1 MEAPVPVVGQKH
13 YFRRDKPGRTLI
25 KNIPMRPL
33 PRLLLASLTL
43 HLAAAEVP
51 TTGATIARVTVYADR
66 AEVVRR
72 FATTLPAGEHAL
84 VFDALPGDTDLSSVR
99 VTGQGS
105 FSLVDIRAETIQTLE
120 VPDEQVRKLTAD
132 LKAEQVKLQEVTQ
145 AQARNAQR
153 RASLDKVLGRL
164 TAVGKESANPDLDPA
179 KWAGY
184 LAYHVES
191 LAKLDQETLELKGR
205 DDALRA
211 EIGKLER
218 ELNQLTGNRTKSRNL
233 ARVKVEVKQA
243 GPQEFEL
250 SYVVAGPSWSPH
262 YDVRADTIA
271 KKLTVAYQAQVR
283 QRTGEDWR
291 GVSLRLST
299 AQPGVGGREPEL
311 SPWALYKAEPVI
323 LTGAIAAGSADGT
336 GAKLGDTGFLRR
348 EVEARRKSEVLDEV
362 SAGKGFAAAPAAP
375 AMTVATATVQA
386 GATAALFQVP
396 RAYDIPSDPKSV
408 KVALTEQTFFASF
421 RHSCVPK
428 LSPNVYLKAQT
439 VNASD
444 YPFLPGPTAIFLDGA
459 YVAAA
464 SMDLVPAGQE
474 FTTFLGVDQ
483 SVKVER
489 RVLARREEVNGVFGK
504 KTHRTVHDQLF
515 KVTNGKRAEIDL
527 AVADQ
532 LPMSN
537 HDAIKVVLEEPR
549 YEKDTDA
556 LKLTE
561 QKFLEWRLRLGAG
574 DKLDVP
580 FRFAVERPEDVV
592 VVGQ

>member
-1 MEAPVPVVGQKH
+1 
-13 YFRRDKPGRTLI
+13 
-25 KNIPMRPL
+25 MRPL

-43 HLAAAEVP
+43 NLAAAEIP
-51 TTGATIARVTVYADR
+51 TTGAKIARVTVYADR

-84 VFDALPGDTDLSSVR
+84 VFDALPGETDLSSVR
-99 VTGQGS
+99 VNGQGS
-105 FSLVDIRAETIQTLE
+105 FSLIDIRAETIQTLE
-120 VPDEQVRKLTAD
+120 VTDTQVRELSAKLKT
-132 LKAEQVKLQEVTQ
+132 EQVKLQEVTQ
-145 AQARNAQR
+145 AQTRNAQR

-184 LAYHVES
+184 LSYHVDS
-191 LAKLDQETLELKGR
+191 LAKLDQETLDLKGR

-211 EIGKLER
+211 EINRLER
-218 ELNQLTGNRTKSRNL
+218 ELNQLNGHRTKSRNV
-233 ARVKVEVKQA
+233 ARVKIEVTQA

-250 SYVVAGPSWSPH
+250 SYVVAGPSWSPR
-262 YDVRADTIA
+262 YDVRADTVA

-283 QRTGEDWR
+283 QRTGEDWQ

-299 AQPGVGGREPEL
+299 AQPGVAGREPEL
-311 SPWALYKAEPVI
+311 TPWALYKAEPVVP
-323 LTGAIAAGSADGT
+323 TGAVLMDEGGLAAAKPQSATTMRRGL
-336 GAKLGDTGFLRR
+336 AKQEEQKAGLNF
-348 EVEARRKSEVLDEV
+348 V
-362 SAGKGFAAAPAAP
+362 SPPAPAAA
-375 AMTVATATVQA
+375 AMEISSATVQA

-428 LSPNVYLKAQT
+428 LSPNVYLKAQA

-444 YPFLPGPTAIFLDGA
+444 YPFLPGPTAVFLDGA

-474 FTTFLGVDQ
+474 FVTFLGVDQ
-483 SVKVER
+483 AVKVER
-489 RVLARREEVNGVFGK
+489 RVLARREEVTGVFGK

-515 KVTNGKRAEIDL
+515 KVTNGKRADIDL
-527 AVADQ
+527 TVGDQ
-532 LPMSN
+532 LPLSN

-556 LKLTE
+556 LKLNE

-574 DKLDVP
+574 DKLDLP
-580 FRFAVERPEDVV
+580 FRFAVERPEDVI

>member
-1 MEAPVPVVGQKH
+1 
-13 YFRRDKPGRTLI
+13 
-25 KNIPMRPL
+25 MRSL
-33 PRLLLASLTL
+33 PCLLLASLTL
-43 HLAAAEVP
+43 NLVAAEVP
-51 TTGATIARVTVYADR
+51 TTGAKIARVTVYADR

-84 VFDALPGDTDLSSVR
+84 VFDALPGETDLSSVR

-105 FSLVDIRAETIQTLE
+105 FSLIDIRAETIQTLE
-120 VPDEQVRKLTAD
+120 VTDTQVRELSTK

-145 AQARNAQR
+145 AQTRNAQR

-184 LAYHVES
+184 LTYHVES
-191 LAKLDQETLELKGR
+191 LAKLDQETLGLKGR

-211 EIGKLER
+211 EINRLER
-218 ELNQLTGNRTKSRNL
+218 ELIQLNGNRTKVRNV
-233 ARVKVEVKQA
+233 ARVKIEVTQA

-250 SYVVAGPSWSPH
+250 TYVVAGPSWSPH
-262 YDVRADTIA
+262 YDVRADTVA

-283 QRTGEDWR
+283 QRTGEDWL

-311 SPWALYKAEPVI
+311 APWALYKAEPVVPP
-323 LTGAIAAGSADGT
+323 GAA
-336 GAKLGDTGFLRR
+336 
-348 EVEARRKSEVLDEV
+348 VLMDE
-362 SAGKGFAAAPAAP
+362 GGLAAAKPQSATTMRRNLAKQEEQKAGVNFVSPPAP
-375 AMTVATATVQA
+375 ATPAMEVASATVQA

-428 LSPNVYLKAQT
+428 LSPNVYLKAQA

-444 YPFLPGPTAIFLDGA
+444 YPFLPGPTAVFLDGA

-474 FTTFLGVDQ
+474 FVTFLGVDQ
-483 SVKVER
+483 TVKVER
-489 RVLARREEVNGVFGK
+489 RVLARREEVTGVFGK
-504 KTHRTVHDQLF
+504 KTHRTVHDLLF
-515 KVTNGKRAEIDL
+515 KVTNGKQADIDL
-527 AVADQ
+527 AVGDQ
-532 LPMSN
+532 LPLSN

-549 YEKDTDA
+549 YEKDTEA
-556 LKLTE
+556 LKLNE

-574 DKLDVP
+574 DKLDLP
-580 FRFAVERPEDVV
+580 FRFAVERPEDVI

>member
-1 MEAPVPVVGQKH
+1 
-13 YFRRDKPGRTLI
+13 
-25 KNIPMRPL
+25 MRSL
-33 PRLLLASLTL
+33 PCLLLVSLTL
-43 HLAAAEVP
+43 NLVAAEVP
-51 TTGATIARVTVYADR
+51 TTGAKIARVTVYADR

-84 VFDALPGDTDLSSVR
+84 VFDALPGETDLSSVR

-105 FSLVDIRAETIQTLE
+105 FSLIDIRAETIQTLE
-120 VPDEQVRKLTAD
+120 VTDTQVRELSTK

-145 AQARNAQR
+145 AQTRNAQR

-184 LAYHVES
+184 LTYHVES
-191 LAKLDQETLELKGR
+191 LAKLDQETLGLKGR

-211 EIGKLER
+211 EINRLER
-218 ELNQLTGNRTKSRNL
+218 ELIQLNGNRTKYRNV
-233 ARVKVEVKQA
+233 ARVKIEVTQA

-250 SYVVAGPSWSPH
+250 TYVVAGPSWSPH
-262 YDVRADTIA
+262 YDVRADTVA

-283 QRTGEDWR
+283 QRTGEDWL

-311 SPWALYKAEPVI
+311 APWALYKAEPVVA
-323 LTGAIAAGSADGT
+323 TGA
-336 GAKLGDTGFLRR
+336 
-348 EVEARRKSEVLDEV
+348 VVLMDE
-362 SAGKGFAAAPAAP
+362 SGLAAAAKPTAASATRRSLAKQAAQTADAGIASPPAP
-375 AMTVATATVQA
+375 AMEVASATVQA

-428 LSPNVYLKAQT
+428 LSPNVYLKAQA

-444 YPFLPGPTAIFLDGA
+444 YPFLPGPTAVFLDGA

-474 FTTFLGVDQ
+474 FVTFLGVDQ
-483 SVKVER
+483 TVKVER
-489 RVLARREEVNGVFGK
+489 RVLARREEVTGVFGK
-504 KTHRTVHDQLF
+504 KTHRTVHDLLF
-515 KVTNGKRAEIDL
+515 KVTNGKQADIDL
-527 AVADQ
+527 AVGDQ
-532 LPMSN
+532 LPLSN

-549 YEKDTDA
+549 YEKDTEA
-556 LKLTE
+556 LKLNE

-574 DKLDVP
+574 DKLDLP
-580 FRFAVERPEDVV
+580 FRFAVERPEDVI

>member
-1 MEAPVPVVGQKH
+1 
-13 YFRRDKPGRTLI
+13 
-25 KNIPMRPL
+25 MRPL

-43 HLAAAEVP
+43 NLAAAEVP
-51 TTGATIARVTVYADR
+51 TTGAKIARVTVYADR

-84 VFDALPGDTDLSSVR
+84 VFDALPGETDLSSVR
-99 VTGQGS
+99 VNGQGS
-105 FSLVDIRAETIQTLE
+105 FSLIDIRAETIQTLE
-120 VPDEQVRKLTAD
+120 VTDTQVRELSAKLKT
-132 LKAEQVKLQEVTQ
+132 EQVKLQEVTQ
-145 AQARNAQR
+145 AQTRNAQR

-184 LAYHVES
+184 LSYHVDS
-191 LAKLDQETLELKGR
+191 LAKLDQETLDLKGR

-211 EIGKLER
+211 EINRLER
-218 ELNQLTGNRTKSRNL
+218 ELNQLNGNRTKSRNV
-233 ARVKVEVKQA
+233 ARVKIEVTQA

-250 SYVVAGPSWSPH
+250 SYVVAGPSWSPR
-262 YDVRADTIA
+262 YDVRADTVA

-283 QRTGEDWR
+283 QRTGEDWQ

-299 AQPGVGGREPEL
+299 AQPGVAGREPEL
-311 SPWALYKAEPVI
+311 TPWALYKAEPVVP
-323 LTGAIAAGSADGT
+323 TGAVLMDEGGLAAAKPQSATAMRRGL
-336 GAKLGDTGFLRR
+336 AKQEEQKAGLNF
-348 EVEARRKSEVLDEV
+348 V
-362 SAGKGFAAAPAAP
+362 SPPAPAAA
-375 AMTVATATVQA
+375 AMEISSATVQA

-428 LSPNVYLKAQT
+428 LSPNVYLKAQA

-444 YPFLPGPTAIFLDGA
+444 YPFLPGPTAVFLDGA

-474 FTTFLGVDQ
+474 FVTFLGVDQ
-483 SVKVER
+483 AVKVER
-489 RVLARREEVNGVFGK
+489 RVLARREEVTGVFGK

-515 KVTNGKRAEIDL
+515 KVTNGKRADIDL
-527 AVADQ
+527 TVGDQ
-532 LPMSN
+532 LPLSN

-556 LKLTE
+556 LKLNE

-574 DKLDVP
+574 DKLDLP
-580 FRFAVERPEDVV
+580 FRFAVERPEDVI

>member
-1 MEAPVPVVGQKH
+1 
-13 YFRRDKPGRTLI
+13 
-25 KNIPMRPL
+25 MRPL

-120 VPDEQVRKLTAD
+120 VPDEQVRKLSAA

-145 AQARNAQR
+145 TQARNAQR

-191 LAKLDQETLELKGR
+191 LGKLDQETLELKGR

-311 SPWALYKAEPVI
+311 SPWALYKAEPVT
-323 LTGAIAAGSADGT
+323 LTGAVDTAVLIADGT
-336 GAKLGDTGFLRR
+336 AAKPADAGFLRR
-348 EVEARRKSEVLDEV
+348 GVEARRKSEAPELV
-362 SAGKGFAAAPAAP
+362 SAGKGWGAAPAAP

-428 LSPNVYLKAQT
+428 LSPNVYLKAQA

-527 AVADQ
+527 TVADQ

-549 YEKDTDA
+549 YEKDTEA
-556 LKLTE
+556 LKLNE

>member
-1 MEAPVPVVGQKH
+1 
-13 YFRRDKPGRTLI
+13 
-25 KNIPMRPL
+25 MRSL
-33 PRLLLASLTL
+33 PCLLLASLTL
-43 HLAAAEVP
+43 NLMAAEVP
-51 TTGATIARVTVYADR
+51 TTGAKIARVTVYADR

-84 VFDALPGDTDLSSVR
+84 VFDALPGETDLSSVR

-105 FSLVDIRAETIQTLE
+105 FSLIDIRAETIQTLE
-120 VPDEQVRKLTAD
+120 VTDTQVRDLSTK

-145 AQARNAQR
+145 AQTRNAQR

-184 LAYHVES
+184 LTYHVES
-191 LAKLDQETLELKGR
+191 LAKLDQETLGLKGR
-205 DDALRA
+205 DDALRT
-211 EIGKLER
+211 EINRLER
-218 ELNQLTGNRTKSRNL
+218 ELIQLNGNRTKVRNV
-233 ARVKVEVKQA
+233 ARVKIEVTQA

-250 SYVVAGPSWSPH
+250 TYVVAGPSWSPH
-262 YDVRADTIA
+262 YDVRADTVA

-283 QRTGEDWR
+283 QRTGEDWL

-311 SPWALYKAEPVI
+311 APWALYKAEPVVP
-323 LTGAIAAGSADGT
+323 TGAAVLMDEGGLAAAKPQSATTMRRGL
-336 GAKLGDTGFLRR
+336 AKQEEQKAGVNF
-348 EVEARRKSEVLDEV
+348 V
-362 SAGKGFAAAPAAP
+362 SPPAPAAA
-375 AMTVATATVQA
+375 AMEISSATVQA

-428 LSPNVYLKAQT
+428 LSPNVYLKAQA

-444 YPFLPGPTAIFLDGA
+444 YPFLPGPTAVFLDGA

-474 FTTFLGVDQ
+474 FVTFLGVDQ
-483 SVKVER
+483 TVKVER
-489 RVLARREEVNGVFGK
+489 RVLARREEVTGVFGK
-504 KTHRTVHDQLF
+504 KTHRTVHDLLF
-515 KVTNGKRAEIDL
+515 KVTNGKQADIDL
-527 AVADQ
+527 AVGDQ
-532 LPMSN
+532 LPLSN

-549 YEKDTDA
+549 YEKDTEA
-556 LKLTE
+556 LKLNE
-561 QKFLEWRLRLGAG
+561 QKFLEWRLRLGAR
-574 DKLDVP
+574 DKLDLP
-580 FRFAVERPEDVV
+580 FRFAVERPEDVI

>member
-1 MEAPVPVVGQKH
+1 
-13 YFRRDKPGRTLI
+13 
-25 KNIPMRPL
+25 MRPL
-33 PRLLLASLTL
+33 PCLLLASLTL
-43 HLAAAEVP
+43 NLAAAEVP
-51 TTGATIARVTVYADR
+51 TTGAKIARVTVYADR

-84 VFDALPGDTDLSSVR
+84 VFDALPGETDLSSVR
-99 VTGQGS
+99 VNGQGS

-120 VPDEQVRKLTAD
+120 VTDTQVRELSAKLKT
-132 LKAEQVKLQEVTQ
+132 EQVKLQEVTQ
-145 AQARNAQR
+145 AQTRNAQR

-184 LAYHVES
+184 LSYHVDS
-191 LAKLDQETLELKGR
+191 LAKLDQETLDLKGR

-211 EIGKLER
+211 EINRLER
-218 ELNQLTGNRTKSRNL
+218 ELNQLNGNRTKSRNV
-233 ARVKVEVKQA
+233 ARVKIEVTQA

-250 SYVVAGPSWSPH
+250 SYVVAGPSWSPR
-262 YDVRADTIA
+262 YDVRADTVA

-283 QRTGEDWR
+283 QRTGEDWQ

-299 AQPGVGGREPEL
+299 AQPGVAGREPEL
-311 SPWALYKAEPVI
+311 TPWALYKAEPVVP
-323 LTGAIAAGSADGT
+323 TGAVLMDEGGLAAAKPQSATTMRRGL
-336 GAKLGDTGFLRR
+336 AKQEEQKAAAD
-348 EVEARRKSEVLDEV
+348 
-362 SAGKGFAAAPAAP
+362 FAPPPAPAAP
-375 AMTVATATVQA
+375 AMEISAATVQA

-428 LSPNVYLKAQT
+428 LSPNVYLKAQA

-444 YPFLPGPTAIFLDGA
+444 YPFLPGPTAVFLDGA

-474 FTTFLGVDQ
+474 FVTFLGVDQ
-483 SVKVER
+483 AVKVER
-489 RVLARREEVNGVFGK
+489 RVLARREEVTGVFGK

-515 KVTNGKRAEIDL
+515 KVTNGKRADIDL
-527 AVADQ
+527 TVGDQ
-532 LPMSN
+532 LPLSN

-556 LKLTE
+556 LKLNE

-574 DKLDVP
+574 DKLDLP
-580 FRFAVERPEDVV
+580 FRFAVERPEDVI

>member
-1 MEAPVPVVGQKH
+1 
-13 YFRRDKPGRTLI
+13 
-25 KNIPMRPL
+25 MRPL

-43 HLAAAEVP
+43 NLAAAEIP
-51 TTGATIARVTVYADR
+51 TTGAKIARVTVYADR

-84 VFDALPGDTDLSSVR
+84 VFDALPGETDLSSVR
-99 VTGQGS
+99 VNGQGS
-105 FSLVDIRAETIQTLE
+105 FSLIDIRAETIQTLE
-120 VPDEQVRKLTAD
+120 VTDTQVRELSAK

-145 AQARNAQR
+145 AQTRNAQR

-184 LAYHVES
+184 LSYHVDS
-191 LAKLDQETLELKGR
+191 LTKLDQETLGLKGR

-211 EIGKLER
+211 EINRLER
-218 ELNQLTGNRTKSRNL
+218 ELNQLNGNRTKSRNV
-233 ARVKVEVKQA
+233 ARVKIEVTQA

-250 SYVVAGPSWSPH
+250 SYVVAGPSWSPR
-262 YDVRADTIA
+262 YDVRADTVA

-283 QRTGEDWR
+283 QRTGEDWQ

-299 AQPGVGGREPEL
+299 AQPGVAGREPEL
-311 SPWALYKAEPVI
+311 TPWALYKAEPVVP
-323 LTGAIAAGSADGT
+323 TGAVLMDEGGLAAAKPQSATAMRRGL
-336 GAKLGDTGFLRR
+336 AKQEEQKAGLNF
-348 EVEARRKSEVLDEV
+348 V
-362 SAGKGFAAAPAAP
+362 SPPAPAAA
-375 AMTVATATVQA
+375 AMEISSATVQA

-428 LSPNVYLKAQT
+428 LSPNVYLKAQA

-444 YPFLPGPTAIFLDGA
+444 YPFLPGPTAVFLDGA

-474 FTTFLGVDQ
+474 FVTFLGVDQ
-483 SVKVER
+483 AVKVER
-489 RVLARREEVNGVFGK
+489 RVLARREEVTGVFGK

-515 KVTNGKRAEIDL
+515 KVTNGKRADIDL
-527 AVADQ
+527 TVGDQ
-532 LPMSN
+532 LPLSN

-556 LKLTE
+556 LKLNE

-574 DKLDVP
+574 DKLDLP
-580 FRFAVERPEDVV
+580 FRFAVERPEDVI

>member
-1 MEAPVPVVGQKH
+1 
-13 YFRRDKPGRTLI
+13 
-25 KNIPMRPL
+25 MRSL
-33 PRLLLASLTL
+33 PCLLLASLTL
-43 HLAAAEVP
+43 NLVAAEVP
-51 TTGATIARVTVYADR
+51 TTGAKIARVTVYADR

-84 VFDALPGDTDLSSVR
+84 VFDALPGETDLSSVR

-105 FSLVDIRAETIQTLE
+105 FSLIDIRAETIQTLE
-120 VPDEQVRKLTAD
+120 VTDTQVRELSTK

-145 AQARNAQR
+145 AQTRNAQR

-184 LAYHVES
+184 LTYHVES
-191 LAKLDQETLELKGR
+191 LAKLDQETLGLKGR

-211 EIGKLER
+211 EINRLER
-218 ELNQLTGNRTKSRNL
+218 ELIQLNGNRTKYRNV
-233 ARVKVEVKQA
+233 ARVKIEVTQA

-250 SYVVAGPSWSPH
+250 TYVVAGPSWSPH
-262 YDVRADTIA
+262 YDVRADTVA

-283 QRTGEDWR
+283 QRTGEDWL

-311 SPWALYKAEPVI
+311 APWALYKAEPVVP
-323 LTGAIAAGSADGT
+323 TGAA
-336 GAKLGDTGFLRR
+336 
-348 EVEARRKSEVLDEV
+348 VLMDE
-362 SAGKGFAAAPAAP
+362 GGLAAAAKPTAASATRRSLAKQAAQTADAGIASSPAP
-375 AMTVATATVQA
+375 AMEVTSATVQA

-428 LSPNVYLKAQT
+428 LSPNVYLKAQA

-444 YPFLPGPTAIFLDGA
+444 YPFLPGPTAVFLDGA

-474 FTTFLGVDQ
+474 FVTFLGVDQ
-483 SVKVER
+483 TVKVER
-489 RVLARREEVNGVFGK
+489 RVLARREEVTGVFGK
-504 KTHRTVHDQLF
+504 KTHRTVHDLLF
-515 KVTNGKRAEIDL
+515 KVTNGKQADIDL
-527 AVADQ
+527 AVGDQ
-532 LPMSN
+532 LPLSN

-549 YEKDTDA
+549 YEKDTEA
-556 LKLTE
+556 LKLNE
-561 QKFLEWRLRLGAG
+561 QTFLEWRLRLGAG
-574 DKLDVP
+574 DKLDLP
-580 FRFAVERPEDVV
+580 FRFAVERPEDVI

>member
-1 MEAPVPVVGQKH
+1 
-13 YFRRDKPGRTLI
+13 
-25 KNIPMRPL
+25 MRSL
-33 PRLLLASLTL
+33 PCLLLASLTL
-43 HLAAAEVP
+43 NLVAAEVP
-51 TTGATIARVTVYADR
+51 TTGAKIARVTVYADR

-84 VFDALPGDTDLSSVR
+84 VFDALPGETDLSSVR

-105 FSLVDIRAETIQTLE
+105 FSLIDIRAETIQTLE
-120 VPDEQVRKLTAD
+120 VTDTQVRELSTK

-145 AQARNAQR
+145 AQTRNAQR

-184 LAYHVES
+184 LTYHVES
-191 LAKLDQETLELKGR
+191 LAKLDQETLGLKGR
-205 DDALRA
+205 DDALRT
-211 EIGKLER
+211 EINRLER
-218 ELNQLTGNRTKSRNL
+218 ELIQLNGNRTKVRNV
-233 ARVKVEVKQA
+233 ARVKIEVTQA

-250 SYVVAGPSWSPH
+250 TYVVAGPSWSPH
-262 YDVRADTIA
+262 YDVRADTVA

-283 QRTGEDWR
+283 QRTGEDWL

-311 SPWALYKAEPVI
+311 APWALYKAEPVVP
-323 LTGAIAAGSADGT
+323 TGAAVLMEESGLAAAAKPTAASAT
-336 GAKLGDTGFLRR
+336 RRSLAKQAAKTAD
-348 EVEARRKSEVLDEV
+348 A
-362 SAGKGFAAAPAAP
+362 GFASPNAPAPP
-375 AMTVATATVQA
+375 AMEVTAATVQA

-428 LSPNVYLKAQT
+428 LSPNVYLKAQA

-444 YPFLPGPTAIFLDGA
+444 YPFLPGPTAVFLDGA

-474 FTTFLGVDQ
+474 FVTFLGVDQ
-483 SVKVER
+483 TVKVER
-489 RVLARREEVNGVFGK
+489 RVLARREEVTGVFGK
-504 KTHRTVHDQLF
+504 KTHRTVHDLLF
-515 KVTNGKRAEIDL
+515 KVTNGKQADIDL
-527 AVADQ
+527 AVGDQ
-532 LPMSN
+532 LPLSN

-549 YEKDTDA
+549 YEKDTEA
-556 LKLTE
+556 LKLNE

-574 DKLDVP
+574 DKLDLP
-580 FRFAVERPEDVV
+580 FRFAVERPEDVI

>member
-1 MEAPVPVVGQKH
+1 
-13 YFRRDKPGRTLI
+13 
-25 KNIPMRPL
+25 MRSL
-33 PRLLLASLTL
+33 PCLLLASLTL
-43 HLAAAEVP
+43 NLAAAEVP
-51 TTGATIARVTVYADR
+51 TTGAKIARVTVYADR

-84 VFDALPGDTDLSSVR
+84 VFDALPGETDLSSVR

-105 FSLVDIRAETIQTLE
+105 FSLIDIRAETIQTLE
-120 VPDEQVRKLTAD
+120 VTDTQVRELSAK

-145 AQARNAQR
+145 AQTRNAQR

-184 LAYHVES
+184 LTYHVES
-191 LAKLDQETLELKGR
+191 LAKLDQETLGLKGR

-211 EIGKLER
+211 EISRLER
-218 ELNQLTGNRTKSRNL
+218 ELIQLNGNRTKYRNV
-233 ARVKVEVKQA
+233 ARVKIEVTQA

-250 SYVVAGPSWSPH
+250 TYVVAGPSWSPH
-262 YDVRADTIA
+262 YDVRADTVA

-283 QRTGEDWR
+283 QRTGEDWL

-311 SPWALYKAEPVI
+311 APWALYKAEPVVA
-323 LTGAIAAGSADGT
+323 TGA
-336 GAKLGDTGFLRR
+336 
-348 EVEARRKSEVLDEV
+348 VVLMDE
-362 SAGKGFAAAPAAP
+362 SGLAAAAKPTAATATRRSLAKQAAQTADAGIASPPAP
-375 AMTVATATVQA
+375 AMEVASATVQA

-396 RAYDIPSDPKSV
+396 RSYDIPSDPKSV

-428 LSPNVYLKAQT
+428 LSPNVYLKAQA

-444 YPFLPGPTAIFLDGA
+444 YPFLPGPTAVFLDGA

-474 FTTFLGVDQ
+474 FVTFLGVDQ
-483 SVKVER
+483 TVKVER
-489 RVLARREEVNGVFGK
+489 RVLARREEVTGVFGK
-504 KTHRTVHDQLF
+504 KTHRTVHDLLF
-515 KVTNGKRAEIDL
+515 KVTNGKQADIDL
-527 AVADQ
+527 AVGDQ
-532 LPMSN
+532 LPLSN

-556 LKLTE
+556 LKLNE

-574 DKLDVP
+574 DKLDLP
-580 FRFAVERPEDVV
+580 FRFAVERPEDVI

>member
-1 MEAPVPVVGQKH
+1 
-13 YFRRDKPGRTLI
+13 
-25 KNIPMRPL
+25 MRPL
-33 PRLLLASLTL
+33 PCLLLASLTL
-43 HLAAAEVP
+43 NLAAAEIP
-51 TTGATIARVTVYADR
+51 TTGAKIARVTVYADR

-84 VFDALPGDTDLSSVR
+84 VFDALPGETDLSSVR
-99 VTGQGS
+99 VNGQGS
-105 FSLVDIRAETIQTLE
+105 FSLIDIRAETIQTLE
-120 VPDEQVRKLTAD
+120 VTDTQVRELSAKLKT
-132 LKAEQVKLQEVTQ
+132 EQVKLQEVTQ
-145 AQARNAQR
+145 AQTRNAQR

-184 LAYHVES
+184 LSYHVDS
-191 LAKLDQETLELKGR
+191 LAKLDQETLDLKGR

-211 EIGKLER
+211 EINRVER
-218 ELNQLTGNRTKSRNL
+218 ELNQLNGNRTKSRNV
-233 ARVKVEVKQA
+233 ARVKIEVTQA

-250 SYVVAGPSWSPH
+250 SYVVAGPSWSPR
-262 YDVRADTIA
+262 YDVRADTVA

-283 QRTGEDWR
+283 QRTGEDWQ

-299 AQPGVGGREPEL
+299 AQPGVAGREPEL
-311 SPWALYKAEPVI
+311 TPWALYKAEPVVP
-323 LTGAIAAGSADGT
+323 TGAVLMDEGGLAAAKPQSATTMRRGL
-336 GAKLGDTGFLRR
+336 AKQEEQKAGLNF
-348 EVEARRKSEVLDEV
+348 V
-362 SAGKGFAAAPAAP
+362 SPPAPAAA
-375 AMTVATATVQA
+375 AMEISSATVQA

-428 LSPNVYLKAQT
+428 LSPNVYLKAQA

-444 YPFLPGPTAIFLDGA
+444 YPFLPGPTAVFLDGA

-474 FTTFLGVDQ
+474 FVTFLGVDQ
-483 SVKVER
+483 AVKVER
-489 RVLARREEVNGVFGK
+489 RVLARREEVTGVFGK

-515 KVTNGKRAEIDL
+515 KVTNGKRADIDL
-527 AVADQ
+527 TVGDQ
-532 LPMSN
+532 LPLSN

-556 LKLTE
+556 LKLNE

-574 DKLDVP
+574 DKLDLP
-580 FRFAVERPEDVV
+580 FRFAVERPEDVI

>member
-1 MEAPVPVVGQKH
+1 
-13 YFRRDKPGRTLI
+13 
-25 KNIPMRPL
+25 MRSL
-33 PRLLLASLTL
+33 PCLLLASLTL
-43 HLAAAEVP
+43 NLVAAEVP
-51 TTGATIARVTVYADR
+51 TTGAKIARVTVYADR

-84 VFDALPGDTDLSSVR
+84 VFDALPGETDLSSVR

-105 FSLVDIRAETIQTLE
+105 FSLIDIRAETIQTLE
-120 VPDEQVRKLTAD
+120 VTDTQVRELSTK

-145 AQARNAQR
+145 AQTRNAQR

-184 LAYHVES
+184 LTYHVES
-191 LAKLDQETLELKGR
+191 LAKLDQETLGLKGR

-211 EIGKLER
+211 EINRLER
-218 ELNQLTGNRTKSRNL
+218 ELIQLNGNRTKVRNV
-233 ARVKVEVKQA
+233 ARVKIEVTQA

-250 SYVVAGPSWSPH
+250 TYVVAGPSWSPH
-262 YDVRADTIA
+262 YDVRADTVA

-283 QRTGEDWR
+283 QRTGEDWL

-311 SPWALYKAEPVI
+311 APWALYKAEPVVP
-323 LTGAIAAGSADGT
+323 TGAA
-336 GAKLGDTGFLRR
+336 
-348 EVEARRKSEVLDEV
+348 VLMDE
-362 SAGKGFAAAPAAP
+362 GGLAAAAKPTAASATRRSLTKQAAQTADAGIASPPAP
-375 AMTVATATVQA
+375 AMEVASATVQA

-428 LSPNVYLKAQT
+428 LSPNVYLKAQA

-444 YPFLPGPTAIFLDGA
+444 YPFLPGPTAVFLDGA

-474 FTTFLGVDQ
+474 FVTFLGVDQ
-483 SVKVER
+483 TVKVER
-489 RVLARREEVNGVFGK
+489 RVLARREEVTGVFGK
-504 KTHRTVHDQLF
+504 KTHRTVHDLLF
-515 KVTNGKRAEIDL
+515 KVTNGKQADIDL
-527 AVADQ
+527 AVGDQ
-532 LPMSN
+532 LPLSN

-549 YEKDTDA
+549 YEKDTEA
-556 LKLTE
+556 LKLNE

-574 DKLDVP
+574 DKLDLP
-580 FRFAVERPEDVV
+580 FRFDVERPEDVI

>member
-1 MEAPVPVVGQKH
+1 
-13 YFRRDKPGRTLI
+13 
-25 KNIPMRPL
+25 MRSL
-33 PRLLLASLTL
+33 PCLLLASLTL
-43 HLAAAEVP
+43 NLAAAEVP
-51 TTGATIARVTVYADR
+51 TTGAKIARVTVYADR

-84 VFDALPGDTDLSSVR
+84 VFDALPGETDLSSVR

-105 FSLVDIRAETIQTLE
+105 FSLIDIRAETIQTLE
-120 VPDEQVRKLTAD
+120 VTDTQVRELSAK

-145 AQARNAQR
+145 AQTRNAQR

-184 LAYHVES
+184 LTYHVES
-191 LAKLDQETLELKGR
+191 LAKLDQETLGLKGR

-211 EIGKLER
+211 EINRLER
-218 ELNQLTGNRTKSRNL
+218 ELIQLNGNRTKYRNV
-233 ARVKVEVKQA
+233 ARVKIEVTQA

-250 SYVVAGPSWSPH
+250 TYVVAGPSWSPH
-262 YDVRADTIA
+262 YDVRADTVA

-283 QRTGEDWR
+283 QRTGEDWL

-311 SPWALYKAEPVI
+311 APWALYKAEPVVA
-323 LTGAIAAGSADGT
+323 TGA
-336 GAKLGDTGFLRR
+336 
-348 EVEARRKSEVLDEV
+348 VVLMDE
-362 SAGKGFAAAPAAP
+362 SGLAAAAKPTAATATRRSLAKQAAQTADAGIASPPAP
-375 AMTVATATVQA
+375 AMEVASATVQA

-428 LSPNVYLKAQT
+428 LSPNVYLKAQA

-444 YPFLPGPTAIFLDGA
+444 YPFLPGPTAVFLDGA

-474 FTTFLGVDQ
+474 FVTFLGVDQ
-483 SVKVER
+483 TVKVER
-489 RVLARREEVNGVFGK
+489 RVLARREEVTGVFGK
-504 KTHRTVHDQLF
+504 KTHRTVHDLLF
-515 KVTNGKRAEIDL
+515 KVTNGKQADIDL
-527 AVADQ
+527 AVGDQ
-532 LPMSN
+532 LPLSN

-549 YEKDTDA
+549 YEKDTEA
-556 LKLTE
+556 LKLNE

-574 DKLDVP
+574 DKLDLP
-580 FRFAVERPEDVV
+580 FRFAVERPEDVI

>member
-1 MEAPVPVVGQKH
+1 
-13 YFRRDKPGRTLI
+13 
-25 KNIPMRPL
+25 MRPL
-33 PRLLLASLTL
+33 PCLLLASLTL
-43 HLAAAEVP
+43 NLAAAEVP
-51 TTGATIARVTVYADR
+51 TTGAKIARVTVYADR

-84 VFDALPGDTDLSSVR
+84 VFDALPGETDLSSVR
-99 VTGQGS
+99 VNGQGS
-105 FSLVDIRAETIQTLE
+105 FSLIDIRAETIQTLE
-120 VPDEQVRKLTAD
+120 VTDTQVRELSAK

-145 AQARNAQR
+145 AQTRNAQR
-153 RASLDKVLGRL
+153 RASLEKVLGRL

-184 LAYHVES
+184 LSYHVDS
-191 LAKLDQETLELKGR
+191 LAKLDQETLDLKGR

-211 EIGKLER
+211 EINRLER
-218 ELNQLTGNRTKSRNL
+218 ELNQLNGNRTKSRNV
-233 ARVKVEVKQA
+233 ARVKIEVTQA

-250 SYVVAGPSWSPH
+250 SYVVAGPSWSPR
-262 YDVRADTIA
+262 YDVRADTVA

-283 QRTGEDWR
+283 QRTGEDWL

-299 AQPGVGGREPEL
+299 AQPGVAGREPEL
-311 SPWALYKAEPVI
+311 TPWALYKAEPVVP
-323 LTGAIAAGSADGT
+323 TGA
-336 GAKLGDTGFLRR
+336 
-348 EVEARRKSEVLDEV
+348 VLMDE
-362 SAGKGFAAAPAAP
+362 GGLAAAKPQSATAMRHGRAKQEEQQAHAEHLLPVVPLTPAAA
-375 AMTVATATVQA
+375 AMEISSATVQA

-428 LSPNVYLKAQT
+428 LSPNVYLKAQA

-444 YPFLPGPTAIFLDGA
+444 YPFLPGPTAVFLDGA

-474 FTTFLGVDQ
+474 FITFLGVDQ
-483 SVKVER
+483 TVKVER
-489 RVLARREEVNGVFGK
+489 RVLARREEVTGVFGK

-515 KVTNGKRAEIDL
+515 KVTNGKRADIDL
-527 AVADQ
+527 TVGDQ
-532 LPMSN
+532 LPLSN

-556 LKLTE
+556 LKLNE

-574 DKLDVP
+574 DKLDLP
-580 FRFAVERPEDVV
+580 FRFAVERPEDVI

>member
-1 MEAPVPVVGQKH
+1 
-13 YFRRDKPGRTLI
+13 
-25 KNIPMRPL
+25 MRSL
-33 PRLLLASLTL
+33 PCLLLASLTL

-51 TTGATIARVTVYADR
+51 TTGAKIARVTVYADR

-84 VFDALPGDTDLSSVR
+84 VFDALPGETDLSSVR

-105 FSLVDIRAETIQTLE
+105 FSLIDIRAETIQTLE
-120 VPDEQVRKLTAD
+120 VTDTQVRELSAK

-145 AQARNAQR
+145 AQTRNAQR

-184 LAYHVES
+184 LTYHVES
-191 LAKLDQETLELKGR
+191 LAKLDQETLGLKGR

-211 EIGKLER
+211 EISRLER
-218 ELNQLTGNRTKSRNL
+218 ELIQLNGNRTKYRNV
-233 ARVKVEVKQA
+233 ARVKIEVTQA

-250 SYVVAGPSWSPH
+250 TYVVAGPSWSPH
-262 YDVRADTIA
+262 YDVRADTVA

-283 QRTGEDWR
+283 QRTGEDWL

-311 SPWALYKAEPVI
+311 APWALYKAEPVVA
-323 LTGAIAAGSADGT
+323 TGAVVLMDESGLAAAAKPTAATATRRGLAKQAAQPAD
-336 GAKLGDTGFLRR
+336 A
-348 EVEARRKSEVLDEV
+348 
-362 SAGKGFAAAPAAP
+362 GFASPPAPATP
-375 AMTVATATVQA
+375 AMEVASATVQA

-428 LSPNVYLKAQT
+428 LSPNVYLKAQA

-444 YPFLPGPTAIFLDGA
+444 YPFLPGPTAVFLDGA

-474 FTTFLGVDQ
+474 FVTFLGVDQ
-483 SVKVER
+483 TVKVER
-489 RVLARREEVNGVFGK
+489 RVLARREEVTGVFGK
-504 KTHRTVHDQLF
+504 KTHRTVHDLLF
-515 KVTNGKRAEIDL
+515 KVTNGKQADIDL
-527 AVADQ
+527 AVGDQ
-532 LPMSN
+532 LPLSN

-549 YEKDTDA
+549 YEKDTEA
-556 LKLTE
+556 LKLNE

-574 DKLDVP
+574 DKLDLP
-580 FRFAVERPEDVV
+580 FRFAVERPEDVI

>member
-1 MEAPVPVVGQKH
+1 
-13 YFRRDKPGRTLI
+13 
-25 KNIPMRPL
+25 MRPL

-43 HLAAAEVP
+43 NLAAAEIP
-51 TTGATIARVTVYADR
+51 TTGAKIARVTVYADR

-84 VFDALPGDTDLSSVR
+84 VFDALPGETDLSSVR
-99 VTGQGS
+99 VNGQGS
-105 FSLVDIRAETIQTLE
+105 FSLIDIRAETIQTLE
-120 VPDEQVRKLTAD
+120 VTDTQVRELSAKLKT
-132 LKAEQVKLQEVTQ
+132 EQVKLQEVTQ
-145 AQARNAQR
+145 AQTRNAQR

-184 LAYHVES
+184 LSYHVDS
-191 LAKLDQETLELKGR
+191 LAKLDQETLDLKGR

-211 EIGKLER
+211 EINRLER
-218 ELNQLTGNRTKSRNL
+218 ELNQLNGNRTKSRNV
-233 ARVKVEVKQA
+233 ARVKIEVTQA

-250 SYVVAGPSWSPH
+250 SYVVAGPSWSPR
-262 YDVRADTIA
+262 YDVRADTVA

-283 QRTGEDWR
+283 QRTGEDWQ

-299 AQPGVGGREPEL
+299 AQPGVAGREPEL
-311 SPWALYKAEPVI
+311 TPWALYKAEPVVP
-323 LTGAIAAGSADGT
+323 TGAVLMDEGGLAAAKPQSATTMRRGL
-336 GAKLGDTGFLRR
+336 AKQEEQKAGLNF
-348 EVEARRKSEVLDEV
+348 V
-362 SAGKGFAAAPAAP
+362 SPPAPAAA
-375 AMTVATATVQA
+375 AMEISSATVQA

-428 LSPNVYLKAQT
+428 LSPNVYLKAQA

-444 YPFLPGPTAIFLDGA
+444 YPFLPGPTAVFLDGA

-474 FTTFLGVDQ
+474 FVTFLGVDQ
-483 SVKVER
+483 AVKVER
-489 RVLARREEVNGVFGK
+489 RVLARREEVTGVFGK

-515 KVTNGKRAEIDL
+515 KVTNGKRADIDL
-527 AVADQ
+527 TVGDQ
-532 LPMSN
+532 LPLSN

-556 LKLTE
+556 LKLNE

-574 DKLDVP
+574 DKLDLP
-580 FRFAVERPEDVV
+580 FRFAVERPEDVI

>member
-1 MEAPVPVVGQKH
+1 
-13 YFRRDKPGRTLI
+13 
-25 KNIPMRPL
+25 MRSL
-33 PRLLLASLTL
+33 PCLLLASLTL
-43 HLAAAEVP
+43 NLAAAEVP
-51 TTGATIARVTVYADR
+51 TTGAKIARVTVYADR

-84 VFDALPGDTDLSSVR
+84 VFDALPGETDLSSVR

-105 FSLVDIRAETIQTLE
+105 FSLIDIRAETIQTLE
-120 VPDEQVRKLTAD
+120 VTDTQVRELSAK

-145 AQARNAQR
+145 AQTRNAQR

-184 LAYHVES
+184 LTYHVES
-191 LAKLDQETLELKGR
+191 LAKLDQETLGLKGR

-211 EIGKLER
+211 EINRLER
-218 ELNQLTGNRTKSRNL
+218 ELIQLDGNRTKYRNV
-233 ARVKVEVKQA
+233 ARVKIEVTQA

-250 SYVVAGPSWSPH
+250 TYVVAGPSWSPH
-262 YDVRADTIA
+262 YDVRADTVA

-283 QRTGEDWR
+283 QRTGEDWL

-311 SPWALYKAEPVI
+311 APWALYKAEPVVA
-323 LTGAIAAGSADGT
+323 TGA
-336 GAKLGDTGFLRR
+336 
-348 EVEARRKSEVLDEV
+348 VVLMDE
-362 SAGKGFAAAPAAP
+362 SGLAAAAKPTAATATRRSLAKQAAQTADAGIASPPAP
-375 AMTVATATVQA
+375 ATPAMEVASATVQA

-428 LSPNVYLKAQT
+428 LSPNVYLKAQA

-444 YPFLPGPTAIFLDGA
+444 YPFLPGPTAVFLDGA

-474 FTTFLGVDQ
+474 FVTFLGVDQ
-483 SVKVER
+483 TVKVER
-489 RVLARREEVNGVFGK
+489 RVLARREEVTGVFGK
-504 KTHRTVHDQLF
+504 KTHRTVHDLLF
-515 KVTNGKRAEIDL
+515 KVTNGKQADIDL
-527 AVADQ
+527 AVGDQ
-532 LPMSN
+532 LPLSN

-549 YEKDTDA
+549 YEKDTEA
-556 LKLTE
+556 LKLNE

-574 DKLDVP
+574 DKLDLP
-580 FRFAVERPEDVV
+580 FRFAVERPEDVI

>member
-1 MEAPVPVVGQKH
+1 
-13 YFRRDKPGRTLI
+13 
-25 KNIPMRPL
+25 MRSL
-33 PRLLLASLTL
+33 PCLLLASLTL
-43 HLAAAEVP
+43 NLVAAEVP
-51 TTGATIARVTVYADR
+51 TTGAKIARVTVYADR

-84 VFDALPGDTDLSSVR
+84 VFDALPGETDLSSVR
-99 VTGQGS
+99 VNGQGS
-105 FSLVDIRAETIQTLE
+105 FSLIDIRAETIQTLE
-120 VPDEQVRKLTAD
+120 VTDTQVRELSTK

-145 AQARNAQR
+145 AQTRNAQR

-184 LAYHVES
+184 LTYHVES
-191 LAKLDQETLELKGR
+191 LAKLDQETLGLKGR

-211 EIGKLER
+211 EISRLER
-218 ELNQLTGNRTKSRNL
+218 ELIQLNGNRTKVRNV
-233 ARVKVEVKQA
+233 ARVKIEVTQA

-250 SYVVAGPSWSPH
+250 TYVVAGPSWSPH
-262 YDVRADTIA
+262 YDVRADTVA

-283 QRTGEDWR
+283 QRTGEDWQ

-311 SPWALYKAEPVI
+311 APWALYKAEPVVP
-323 LTGAIAAGSADGT
+323 TGAVLMDEGGLAAAKPQSATTMRRGL
-336 GAKLGDTGFLRR
+336 AKQEEQKAGVNF
-348 EVEARRKSEVLDEV
+348 V
-362 SAGKGFAAAPAAP
+362 SPPAPAAA
-375 AMTVATATVQA
+375 AMEISSATVQA

-428 LSPNVYLKAQT
+428 LSPNVYLKAQA

-444 YPFLPGPTAIFLDGA
+444 YPFLPGPTAVFLDGA

-474 FTTFLGVDQ
+474 FVTFLGVDQ
-483 SVKVER
+483 TVKVER
-489 RVLARREEVNGVFGK
+489 RVLARREEVTGVFGK
-504 KTHRTVHDQLF
+504 KTHRTVHDLLF
-515 KVTNGKRAEIDL
+515 KVTNGKQADIDL
-527 AVADQ
+527 AVGDQ
-532 LPMSN
+532 LPLSN

-549 YEKDTDA
+549 YEKDTEA
-556 LKLTE
+556 LKLNE

-574 DKLDVP
+574 DKLDLP
-580 FRFAVERPEDVV
+580 FRFAVERPEDVI

>member
-1 MEAPVPVVGQKH
+1 
-13 YFRRDKPGRTLI
+13 
-25 KNIPMRPL
+25 MRPL
-33 PRLLLASLTL
+33 PCLLLASLTL
-43 HLAAAEVP
+43 NLAAAEIP
-51 TTGATIARVTVYADR
+51 TTGAKIARVTVYADR

-84 VFDALPGDTDLSSVR
+84 VFDALPGETDLSSVR
-99 VTGQGS
+99 VNGQGS
-105 FSLVDIRAETIQTLE
+105 FSLIDIRAETIQTLE
-120 VPDEQVRKLTAD
+120 VTDTQVRELSAKLKT
-132 LKAEQVKLQEVTQ
+132 EQVKLQEVTQ
-145 AQARNAQR
+145 AQTRNAQR

-184 LAYHVES
+184 LSYHVDS
-191 LAKLDQETLELKGR
+191 LAKLDQETLDLKGR

-211 EIGKLER
+211 EINRLER
-218 ELNQLTGNRTKSRNL
+218 ELNQLNGNRTKSRNV
-233 ARVKVEVKQA
+233 ARVKIEVTQA

-250 SYVVAGPSWSPH
+250 SYVVAGPSWSPR
-262 YDVRADTIA
+262 YDVRADTVA

-283 QRTGEDWR
+283 QRTGEDWQ

-299 AQPGVGGREPEL
+299 AQPGVAGREPEL
-311 SPWALYKAEPVI
+311 TPWALYKAEPVVP
-323 LTGAIAAGSADGT
+323 TGAVLMDEGGLAAAKPQSATTMRRGL
-336 GAKLGDTGFLRR
+336 AKQEEQKAGLNF
-348 EVEARRKSEVLDEV
+348 V
-362 SAGKGFAAAPAAP
+362 SPPAPAAA
-375 AMTVATATVQA
+375 AMEISSATVQA

-428 LSPNVYLKAQT
+428 LSPNVYLKAQA

-444 YPFLPGPTAIFLDGA
+444 YPFLPGPTAVFLDGA

-474 FTTFLGVDQ
+474 FVTFLGVDQ
-483 SVKVER
+483 AVKVER
-489 RVLARREEVNGVFGK
+489 RVLARREEVTGVFGK

-515 KVTNGKRAEIDL
+515 KVTNGKRADIDL
-527 AVADQ
+527 TVGDQ
-532 LPMSN
+532 LPLSN

-556 LKLTE
+556 LKLNE

-574 DKLDVP
+574 DKLDLP
-580 FRFAVERPEDVV
+580 FRFAVERPEDVI

>member
-1 MEAPVPVVGQKH
+1 
-13 YFRRDKPGRTLI
+13 
-25 KNIPMRPL
+25 MRPL
-33 PRLLLASLTL
+33 PCLLLASLTL
-43 HLAAAEVP
+43 NLAAAEIP
-51 TTGATIARVTVYADR
+51 TTGAKIARVTVYADR

-84 VFDALPGDTDLSSVR
+84 VFDALPGETDLSSVR
-99 VTGQGS
+99 VNGQGS
-105 FSLVDIRAETIQTLE
+105 FSLIDIRAETIQTLE
-120 VPDEQVRKLTAD
+120 VTDTQVRELSAK

-145 AQARNAQR
+145 AQTRNAQR

-184 LAYHVES
+184 LSYHVDS
-191 LAKLDQETLELKGR
+191 LAKLDQETLDLKGR

-211 EIGKLER
+211 EINRLER
-218 ELNQLTGNRTKSRNL
+218 ELNQLNGNRTKSRNV
-233 ARVKVEVKQA
+233 ARVKIEVTQA

-250 SYVVAGPSWSPH
+250 SYVVAGPSWSPR
-262 YDVRADTIA
+262 YDVRADTVA

-283 QRTGEDWR
+283 QRTGEDWL

-299 AQPGVGGREPEL
+299 AQPGVAGREPEL
-311 SPWALYKAEPVI
+311 TPWALYKAEPVVP
-323 LTGAIAAGSADGT
+323 TGA
-336 GAKLGDTGFLRR
+336 
-348 EVEARRKSEVLDEV
+348 VLMDE
-362 SAGKGFAAAPAAP
+362 GGLAAAKPQSATAMRHGRAKQEEQQAHAEHLLPVVPLTPAAA
-375 AMTVATATVQA
+375 AMEISSATVQA

-428 LSPNVYLKAQT
+428 LSPNVYLKAQA

-444 YPFLPGPTAIFLDGA
+444 YPFLPGPTAVFLDGA

-474 FTTFLGVDQ
+474 FITFLGVDQ
-483 SVKVER
+483 TVKVER
-489 RVLARREEVNGVFGK
+489 RVLARREEVTGVFGK

-515 KVTNGKRAEIDL
+515 KVTNGKRADIDL
-527 AVADQ
+527 TVGDQ
-532 LPMSN
+532 LPLSN

-556 LKLTE
+556 LKLNE

-574 DKLDVP
+574 DKLDLP
-580 FRFAVERPEDVV
+580 FRFAVERPEDVI

>member
-1 MEAPVPVVGQKH
+1 
-13 YFRRDKPGRTLI
+13 
-25 KNIPMRPL
+25 MRSL
-33 PRLLLASLTL
+33 PCLLLASLTL
-43 HLAAAEVP
+43 NLAAAEVP
-51 TTGATIARVTVYADR
+51 TTGAKIARVTVYADR

-84 VFDALPGDTDLSSVR
+84 VFDALPGETDLSSVR

-120 VPDEQVRKLTAD
+120 VTDAQVRELSAK

-145 AQARNAQR
+145 AQTRNAQR

-184 LAYHVES
+184 LTYHVES
-191 LAKLDQETLELKGR
+191 LAKLDQETLGLKGR

-211 EIGKLER
+211 EINRLER
-218 ELNQLTGNRTKSRNL
+218 ELIQLDGNRTKYRNV
-233 ARVKVEVKQA
+233 ARVKIEVTQA

-250 SYVVAGPSWSPH
+250 TYVVAGPSWSPH
-262 YDVRADTIA
+262 YDVRADTVA

-283 QRTGEDWR
+283 QRTGEDWL

-311 SPWALYKAEPVI
+311 APWALYKAEPVVP
-323 LTGAIAAGSADGT
+323 TGAAVLMDGSG
-336 GAKLGDTGFLRR
+336 L
-348 EVEARRKSEVLDEV
+348 
-362 SAGKGFAAAPAAP
+362 AAAAKPTAATATRRSLAKQEEEKTGVNFVSPPARATP
-375 AMTVATATVQA
+375 AMEVASATVQA

-428 LSPNVYLKAQT
+428 LSPNVYLKAQA

-444 YPFLPGPTAIFLDGA
+444 YPFLPGPTAVFLDGA

-474 FTTFLGVDQ
+474 FVTFLGVDQ
-483 SVKVER
+483 TVKVER
-489 RVLARREEVNGVFGK
+489 RVLARREEVTGVFGK
-504 KTHRTVHDQLF
+504 KTHRTVHDLLF
-515 KVTNGKRAEIDL
+515 KVTNGKQADIDL
-527 AVADQ
+527 AVGDQ
-532 LPMSN
+532 LPLSN

-549 YEKDTDA
+549 YEKDTEA
-556 LKLTE
+556 LKLNE

-574 DKLDVP
+574 DKLDLP
-580 FRFAVERPEDVV
+580 FRFAVERPEDVI

>member
-1 MEAPVPVVGQKH
+1 
-13 YFRRDKPGRTLI
+13 
-25 KNIPMRPL
+25 MRPL

-43 HLAAAEVP
+43 NLAAAEVP
-51 TTGATIARVTVYADR
+51 TTGAKIARVTVYADR

-84 VFDALPGDTDLSSVR
+84 VFDALPGETDLSSVR
-99 VTGQGS
+99 VNGQGS
-105 FSLVDIRAETIQTLE
+105 FSLIDIRAETIQTLE
-120 VPDEQVRKLTAD
+120 VTDTQVRELSAK

-145 AQARNAQR
+145 AQTRNAQR

-184 LAYHVES
+184 LSYHVDS
-191 LAKLDQETLELKGR
+191 LAKLDQETLDLKGR

-211 EIGKLER
+211 EINRLER
-218 ELNQLTGNRTKSRNL
+218 ELNQLNGNRTKSRNV
-233 ARVKVEVKQA
+233 ARVKIEVTQA

-250 SYVVAGPSWSPH
+250 SYVVAGPSWSPR
-262 YDVRADTIA
+262 YDVRADTVA

-283 QRTGEDWR
+283 QRTGEDWQ

-299 AQPGVGGREPEL
+299 AQPGVAGREPEL
-311 SPWALYKAEPVI
+311 TPWALYKAEPVVP
-323 LTGAIAAGSADGT
+323 TGAVLMDEGGLAAAKPQSATAMRRGL
-336 GAKLGDTGFLRR
+336 AKQEEQKAGLNF
-348 EVEARRKSEVLDEV
+348 V
-362 SAGKGFAAAPAAP
+362 SPPAPAAA
-375 AMTVATATVQA
+375 AMEISSATVQA

-428 LSPNVYLKAQT
+428 LSPNVYLKAQA

-444 YPFLPGPTAIFLDGA
+444 YPFLPGPTAVFLDGA

-474 FTTFLGVDQ
+474 FVTFLGVDQ
-483 SVKVER
+483 AVKVER
-489 RVLARREEVNGVFGK
+489 RVLARREEVTGVFGK

-515 KVTNGKRAEIDL
+515 KVTNGKRADIDL
-527 AVADQ
+527 TVGDQ
-532 LPMSN
+532 LPLSN

-556 LKLTE
+556 LKLNE

-574 DKLDVP
+574 DKLDLP
-580 FRFAVERPEDVV
+580 FRFAVERPEDVI

>member
-1 MEAPVPVVGQKH
+1 
-13 YFRRDKPGRTLI
+13 
-25 KNIPMRPL
+25 MRPL
-33 PRLLLASLTL
+33 PCLLLASLTL
-43 HLAAAEVP
+43 NLAAAEVP
-51 TTGATIARVTVYADR
+51 TTGAKIARVTVYADR

-84 VFDALPGDTDLSSVR
+84 VFDALPGETDLSSVR
-99 VTGQGS
+99 VNGQGS

-120 VPDEQVRKLTAD
+120 VTDTQVRELSAKLKT
-132 LKAEQVKLQEVTQ
+132 EQVKLQEVTQ
-145 AQARNAQR
+145 AQTRNAQR

-184 LAYHVES
+184 LSYHVDS
-191 LAKLDQETLELKGR
+191 LAKLDQETLDLKGR

-211 EIGKLER
+211 EINRLER
-218 ELNQLTGNRTKSRNL
+218 ELNQLNGNRTKSRNV
-233 ARVKVEVKQA
+233 ARVKIEVTQA

-250 SYVVAGPSWSPH
+250 SYVVAGPSWSPR
-262 YDVRADTIA
+262 YDVRADTVA

-283 QRTGEDWR
+283 QRTGEDWQ

-299 AQPGVGGREPEL
+299 AQPGVAGREPEL
-311 SPWALYKAEPVI
+311 TPWALYKAEPVVP
-323 LTGAIAAGSADGT
+323 TGAVLMDEGGLAAAKPQSATTMRRGL
-336 GAKLGDTGFLRR
+336 AKQEEQKAG
-348 EVEARRKSEVLDEV
+348 LDFV
-362 SAGKGFAAAPAAP
+362 SPPAPAAP
-375 AMTVATATVQA
+375 AMEISAATVQA

-428 LSPNVYLKAQT
+428 LSPNVYLKAQA

-444 YPFLPGPTAIFLDGA
+444 YPFLPGPTAVFLDGA

-474 FTTFLGVDQ
+474 FVTFLGVDQ
-483 SVKVER
+483 AVKVER
-489 RVLARREEVNGVFGK
+489 RVLARREEVTGVFGK
-504 KTHRTVHDQLF
+504 KTHDQLF
-515 KVTNGKRAEIDL
+515 KVTNGKRADIDL
-527 AVADQ
+527 TVGDQ
-532 LPMSN
+532 LPLSN

-556 LKLTE
+556 LKLNE

-574 DKLDVP
+574 DKLDLP
-580 FRFAVERPEDVV
+580 FRFAVERPEDVI

>member
-1 MEAPVPVVGQKH
+1 M
-13 YFRRDKPGRTLI
+13 
-25 KNIPMRPL
+25 
-33 PRLLLASLTL
+33 
-43 HLAAAEVP
+43 
-51 TTGATIARVTVYADR
+51 
-66 AEVVRR
+66 
-72 FATTLPAGEHAL
+72 
-84 VFDALPGDTDLSSVR
+84 
-99 VTGQGS
+99 TGQGS
-105 FSLVDIRAETIQTLE
+105 FSLIDIRAETIQTLE
-120 VPDEQVRKLTAD
+120 VTDTQVRDLSTK

-145 AQARNAQR
+145 AQTRNAQR

-184 LAYHVES
+184 LTYHVES
-191 LAKLDQETLELKGR
+191 LAKLDQETLGLKGR

-211 EIGKLER
+211 EISRLER
-218 ELNQLTGNRTKSRNL
+218 ELIQLNGNRTKVRNV
-233 ARVKVEVKQA
+233 ARVKIEVTQA

-250 SYVVAGPSWSPH
+250 TYVVAGPSWSPH
-262 YDVRADTIA
+262 YDVRADTVA

-299 AQPGVGGREPEL
+299 AQPGVGGRAPEL
-311 SPWALYKAEPVI
+311 APWARYQAEPVGP
-323 LTGAIAAGSADGT
+323 TGAAVLMDEGGLAAAKPQSATTMRRGL
-336 GAKLGDTGFLRR
+336 AKQEEQKAGVNF
-348 EVEARRKSEVLDEV
+348 V
-362 SAGKGFAAAPAAP
+362 SPPAPAAA
-375 AMTVATATVQA
+375 AMEISSATVQA

-428 LSPNVYLKAQT
+428 LSPNVYLKAQA

-444 YPFLPGPTAIFLDGA
+444 YPFLPGPTAVFLDGA

-474 FTTFLGVDQ
+474 FVTFLGVDQ
-483 SVKVER
+483 TVKVER
-489 RVLARREEVNGVFGK
+489 RVLARREEVTGVFGK
-504 KTHRTVHDQLF
+504 KTHRTVHDLLF
-515 KVTNGKRAEIDL
+515 KVTNGKQADIDL
-527 AVADQ
+527 AVGDQ
-532 LPMSN
+532 LPLSN

-549 YEKDTDA
+549 YEKDTEA
-556 LKLTE
+556 LKLNE
-561 QKFLEWRLRLGAG
+561 QKFLEWRLRLGAR
-574 DKLDVP
+574 DKLDLP
-580 FRFAVERPEDVV
+580 FRFAVERPEDVI

>member
-1 MEAPVPVVGQKH
+1 
-13 YFRRDKPGRTLI
+13 
-25 KNIPMRPL
+25 MRSL
-33 PRLLLASLTL
+33 PCLLLASLTL
-43 HLAAAEVP
+43 NLAAAEVP
-51 TTGATIARVTVYADR
+51 TTGAKIARVTVYADR

-84 VFDALPGDTDLSSVR
+84 VFDALPGETDLSSVR

-105 FSLVDIRAETIQTLE
+105 FSLIDIRAETIQTLE
-120 VPDEQVRKLTAD
+120 VTDTQVRDLSVK
-132 LKAEQVKLQEVTQ
+132 LKAEQLKLQEVTQ
-145 AQARNAQR
+145 AQTRNAQR

-184 LAYHVES
+184 LTYHVES
-191 LAKLDQETLELKGR
+191 LAKLDQETLGLKGR

-211 EIGKLER
+211 EINRLER
-218 ELNQLTGNRTKSRNL
+218 ELTQLNGNRTKYRNV
-233 ARVKVEVKQA
+233 ARVKIEVTQA

-250 SYVVAGPSWSPH
+250 TYVVAGPSWSPH
-262 YDVRADTIA
+262 YDVRADTVA

-311 SPWALYKAEPVI
+311 SPWALYKAEPVT

-336 GAKLGDTGFLRR
+336 AAKLGDTGFLRR
-348 EVEARRKSEVLDEV
+348 EVEAQRKSEVLDGV

-428 LSPNVYLKAQT
+428 LSPNVYLKAQA

-527 AVADQ
+527 TVADQ

>member
-1 MEAPVPVVGQKH
+1 
-13 YFRRDKPGRTLI
+13 
-25 KNIPMRPL
+25 MRPL

-120 VPDEQVRKLTAD
+120 VPDEQVRKLTAA

-211 EIGKLER
+211 EIGRLER

-311 SPWALYKAEPVI
+311 SPWALYKAEPVT
-323 LTGAIAAGSADGT
+323 LTGAGTGAGDTSVLLADGT
-336 GAKLGDTGFLRR
+336 AAKPGDARVLRR
-348 EVEARRKSEVLDEV
+348 RLEAKRGSEAPELVT
-362 SAGKGFAAAPAAP
+362 AGIGFGGATAAP

-428 LSPNVYLKAQT
+428 LSPNVYLKAQA

-489 RVLARREEVNGVFGK
+489 RVLARREEVDGVFGK

-527 AVADQ
+527 TVADQ

>member
-1 MEAPVPVVGQKH
+1 
-13 YFRRDKPGRTLI
+13 
-25 KNIPMRPL
+25 MRSL
-33 PRLLLASLTL
+33 PCLLLASLTL

-51 TTGATIARVTVYADR
+51 TTGAKIARVTVYADR

-84 VFDALPGDTDLSSVR
+84 VFDALPGETDLSSVR

-120 VPDEQVRKLTAD
+120 VTDTQVRELSAK

-145 AQARNAQR
+145 AQTRNAQR

-184 LAYHVES
+184 LTYHVES
-191 LAKLDQETLELKGR
+191 LAKLDQETLGLKGR

-211 EIGKLER
+211 EINRLER
-218 ELNQLTGNRTKSRNL
+218 ELIQLNGNRTKYRNV
-233 ARVKVEVKQA
+233 ARVKIEVTQA

-250 SYVVAGPSWSPH
+250 TYVVAGPSWSPH
-262 YDVRADTIA
+262 YDVRADTVA

-283 QRTGEDWR
+283 QRTGEDWL

-311 SPWALYKAEPVI
+311 APWALYKAEPVVA
-323 LTGAIAAGSADGT
+323 TGAVVLMDESGLAVAAKPTAATATRRSLAKQAAQTADAGIASPP
-336 GAKLGDTGFLRR
+336 
-348 EVEARRKSEVLDEV
+348 
-362 SAGKGFAAAPAAP
+362 APARP
-375 AMTVATATVQA
+375 AMEVASATVQA

-408 KVALTEQTFFASF
+408 KVAVTEQTFFASF

-428 LSPNVYLKAQT
+428 LSPNVYLKAQA

-444 YPFLPGPTAIFLDGA
+444 YPFLPGPTAVFLDGA

-464 SMDLVPAGQE
+464 SMDLVPAGQD
-474 FTTFLGVDQ
+474 FVTFLGVDQ
-483 SVKVER
+483 TVKVER
-489 RVLARREEVNGVFGK
+489 RVLARREEVTGVFGK
-504 KTHRTVHDQLF
+504 KTHRTVHDLLF
-515 KVTNGKRAEIDL
+515 KVTNGKQADIDL
-527 AVADQ
+527 AVGDQ
-532 LPMSN
+532 LPLSN

-549 YEKDTDA
+549 YEKDTEA
-556 LKLTE
+556 LKLNE

-574 DKLDVP
+574 DKLDLP
-580 FRFAVERPEDVV
+580 FRFAVERPEDVI

>member
-1 MEAPVPVVGQKH
+1 
-13 YFRRDKPGRTLI
+13 
-25 KNIPMRPL
+25 MRSL
-33 PRLLLASLTL
+33 PCLLLASLTL
-43 HLAAAEVP
+43 NLVAAEVP
-51 TTGATIARVTVYADR
+51 TTGAKIARVTVYADR

-84 VFDALPGDTDLSSVR
+84 VFDALPGETDLSSVR

-105 FSLVDIRAETIQTLE
+105 FSLIDIRAETIQTLE
-120 VPDEQVRKLTAD
+120 VTDTQVRELSTK

-145 AQARNAQR
+145 AQTRNAQR

-184 LAYHVES
+184 LTYHVES
-191 LAKLDQETLELKGR
+191 LAKLDQETLGLKGR

-211 EIGKLER
+211 EINRLER
-218 ELNQLTGNRTKSRNL
+218 ELIQLNGNRTKVRNV
-233 ARVKVEVKQA
+233 ARVKIEVTQA

-250 SYVVAGPSWSPH
+250 TYVVAGPSWSPH
-262 YDVRADTIA
+262 YDVRADTVA

-283 QRTGEDWR
+283 QRTGEDWL

-299 AQPGVGGREPEL
+299 AQPGVGGREPDL
-311 SPWALYKAEPVI
+311 APWALYKAEPVVP
-323 LTGAIAAGSADGT
+323 TGAAVLMDEGGLAAAAKP
-336 GAKLGDTGFLRR
+336 GAATATRR
-348 EVEARRKSEVLDEV
+348 GLTKQAAKTDD
-362 SAGKGFAAAPAAP
+362 AGFASPNAPATP
-375 AMTVATATVQA
+375 AMEVTSATVQA

-428 LSPNVYLKAQT
+428 LSPNVYLKAQA

-444 YPFLPGPTAIFLDGA
+444 YPFLPGPTAVFLDGA

-474 FTTFLGVDQ
+474 FVTFLGVDQ
-483 SVKVER
+483 TVKVER
-489 RVLARREEVNGVFGK
+489 RVLARREEVTGVFGK
-504 KTHRTVHDQLF
+504 KTHRTVHDLLF
-515 KVTNGKRAEIDL
+515 KVTNGKQADIDL
-527 AVADQ
+527 AVGDQ
-532 LPMSN
+532 LPLSN

-549 YEKDTDA
+549 YEKDTEA
-556 LKLTE
+556 LKLNE

-574 DKLDVP
+574 DKLDLP
-580 FRFAVERPEDVV
+580 FRFAVERPEDVI

>member
-1 MEAPVPVVGQKH
+1 
-13 YFRRDKPGRTLI
+13 
-25 KNIPMRPL
+25 MRPL
-33 PRLLLASLTL
+33 PCLLLASLTL
-43 HLAAAEVP
+43 NLAAAEVP
-51 TTGATIARVTVYADR
+51 TTGAKIARVTVYADR

-84 VFDALPGDTDLSSVR
+84 VFDALPGETDLSSVR
-99 VTGQGS
+99 VNGQGS

-120 VPDEQVRKLTAD
+120 VTDTQVRELSAKLKT
-132 LKAEQVKLQEVTQ
+132 EQVKLQEVTQ
-145 AQARNAQR
+145 AQTRNAQR

-184 LAYHVES
+184 LSYHVDS
-191 LAKLDQETLELKGR
+191 LAKLDQETLDLKGR

-211 EIGKLER
+211 EINRLER
-218 ELNQLTGNRTKSRNL
+218 ELNQLNGNRTKSRNV
-233 ARVKVEVKQA
+233 ARVKIEVTQA

-250 SYVVAGPSWSPH
+250 SYVVAGPSWSPR
-262 YDVRADTIA
+262 YDVRADTVA

-283 QRTGEDWR
+283 QRTGEDWQ

-299 AQPGVGGREPEL
+299 AQPGVAGREPEL
-311 SPWALYKAEPVI
+311 TPWALYKAEPVVP
-323 LTGAIAAGSADGT
+323 TGAVLMDEGGLAAAKPQSATTMRRGL
-336 GAKLGDTGFLRR
+336 AKQEEQKAAAD
-348 EVEARRKSEVLDEV
+348 
-362 SAGKGFAAAPAAP
+362 FAPPPAPAAA
-375 AMTVATATVQA
+375 AMEISSATVQA

-428 LSPNVYLKAQT
+428 LSPNVYLKAQA

-444 YPFLPGPTAIFLDGA
+444 YPFLPGPTAVFLDGA

-474 FTTFLGVDQ
+474 FVTFLGVDQ
-483 SVKVER
+483 AVKVER
-489 RVLARREEVNGVFGK
+489 RVLARREEVTGVFGK

-515 KVTNGKRAEIDL
+515 KVTNGKRADIDL
-527 AVADQ
+527 TVGDQ
-532 LPMSN
+532 LPLSN

-556 LKLTE
+556 LKLNE

-574 DKLDVP
+574 DKLDLP
-580 FRFAVERPEDVV
+580 FRFAVERPEDVI

>member
-1 MEAPVPVVGQKH
+1 
-13 YFRRDKPGRTLI
+13 
-25 KNIPMRPL
+25 MRSL
-33 PRLLLASLTL
+33 PCLLLASLTL
-43 HLAAAEVP
+43 NLAAAEVP
-51 TTGATIARVTVYADR
+51 TTGAKIARVTVYADR

-84 VFDALPGDTDLSSVR
+84 VFDALPGETDLSSVR

-120 VPDEQVRKLTAD
+120 VTDAQVRELSAK

-145 AQARNAQR
+145 AQTRNAQR

-184 LAYHVES
+184 LTYHVES
-191 LAKLDQETLELKGR
+191 LAKLDQETLGLKGR

-211 EIGKLER
+211 EINRLER
-218 ELNQLTGNRTKSRNL
+218 ELIQLNGNRTKYRNV
-233 ARVKVEVKQA
+233 ARVKIEVTQA

-250 SYVVAGPSWSPH
+250 TYVVAGPSWSPH
-262 YDVRADTIA
+262 YDVRADTVA

-283 QRTGEDWR
+283 QRTGEDWL

-311 SPWALYKAEPVI
+311 APWALYKAEPVVA
-323 LTGAIAAGSADGT
+323 TGA
-336 GAKLGDTGFLRR
+336 
-348 EVEARRKSEVLDEV
+348 VVLMDE
-362 SAGKGFAAAPAAP
+362 SGLAAAAKPTAATATRRSLAKQAAQTADAGIASPPAP
-375 AMTVATATVQA
+375 ATRAMEVASATVQA

-428 LSPNVYLKAQT
+428 LSPNVYLKAQA

-444 YPFLPGPTAIFLDGA
+444 YPFLPGPTAVFLDGA

-474 FTTFLGVDQ
+474 FVTFLGVDQ
-483 SVKVER
+483 TVKVER
-489 RVLARREEVNGVFGK
+489 RVLARREEVTGVFGK
-504 KTHRTVHDQLF
+504 KTHRTVHDLLF
-515 KVTNGKRAEIDL
+515 KVTNGKQADIDL
-527 AVADQ
+527 AVGDQ
-532 LPMSN
+532 LPLSN

-549 YEKDTDA
+549 YEKDTEA
-556 LKLTE
+556 LKLNE

-574 DKLDVP
+574 DKLDLP
-580 FRFAVERPEDVV
+580 FRFAVERPEDVI

>member
-1 MEAPVPVVGQKH
+1 
-13 YFRRDKPGRTLI
+13 
-25 KNIPMRPL
+25 MRPL
-33 PRLLLASLTL
+33 PCLLLASLTL
-43 HLAAAEVP
+43 NLAAAEVP
-51 TTGATIARVTVYADR
+51 TKGAKIARVTVYADR

-84 VFDALPGDTDLSSVR
+84 VFDALPGETDLSSVR
-99 VTGQGS
+99 VNGQGS

-120 VPDEQVRKLTAD
+120 VTDTQVRELSAKLKT
-132 LKAEQVKLQEVTQ
+132 EQVKLQEVTQ
-145 AQARNAQR
+145 AQTRNAQR

-184 LAYHVES
+184 LSYHVDS
-191 LAKLDQETLELKGR
+191 LAKLDQETLDLKGR

-211 EIGKLER
+211 EINRLER
-218 ELNQLTGNRTKSRNL
+218 ELNQLNGNRTKSRNV
-233 ARVKVEVKQA
+233 ARVKIEVTQA

-250 SYVVAGPSWSPH
+250 SYVVAGPSWSPR
-262 YDVRADTIA
+262 YDVRADTVA

-283 QRTGEDWR
+283 QRTGEDWQ

-299 AQPGVGGREPEL
+299 AQPGVAGREPEL
-311 SPWALYKAEPVI
+311 TPWALYKAEPVVP
-323 LTGAIAAGSADGT
+323 TGAVLMDEGGLAAAKPQSATTMRRGL
-336 GAKLGDTGFLRR
+336 AKQEEQKAGLNF
-348 EVEARRKSEVLDEV
+348 V
-362 SAGKGFAAAPAAP
+362 SPPAPAAA
-375 AMTVATATVQA
+375 AMEISSATVQA

-428 LSPNVYLKAQT
+428 LSPNVYLKAQA

-444 YPFLPGPTAIFLDGA
+444 YPFLPGPTAVFLDGA

-474 FTTFLGVDQ
+474 FVTFLGVDQ
-483 SVKVER
+483 AVKVER
-489 RVLARREEVNGVFGK
+489 RVLARREEVTGVFGK

-515 KVTNGKRAEIDL
+515 KVTNGKRADIDL
-527 AVADQ
+527 TVGDQ
-532 LPMSN
+532 LPLSN

-556 LKLTE
+556 LKLNE

-574 DKLDVP
+574 DKLDLP
-580 FRFAVERPEDVV
+580 FRFAVERPEDVI

>member
-1 MEAPVPVVGQKH
+1 
-13 YFRRDKPGRTLI
+13 
-25 KNIPMRPL
+25 MRSL
-33 PRLLLASLTL
+33 PCLLLASLTL
-43 HLAAAEVP
+43 NLAAAEVP
-51 TTGATIARVTVYADR
+51 TTGAKIARVTVYADR

-84 VFDALPGDTDLSSVR
+84 VFDALPGETDLSSVR

-120 VPDEQVRKLTAD
+120 VTDAQVRELSAK

-145 AQARNAQR
+145 AQTRNAQR

-184 LAYHVES
+184 LTYHVES
-191 LAKLDQETLELKGR
+191 LAKLDQETLGLKGR

-211 EIGKLER
+211 EINRLER
-218 ELNQLTGNRTKSRNL
+218 ELIQLNGNRTKYRNV
-233 ARVKVEVKQA
+233 ARVKIEVTQA

-250 SYVVAGPSWSPH
+250 TYVVAGPSWSPH
-262 YDVRADTIA
+262 YDVRADTVA

-283 QRTGEDWR
+283 QRTGEDWL

-311 SPWALYKAEPVI
+311 APWALYKAEPVVP
-323 LTGAIAAGSADGT
+323 TGAA
-336 GAKLGDTGFLRR
+336 
-348 EVEARRKSEVLDEV
+348 VLMEE
-362 SAGKGFAAAPAAP
+362 SGLAAAKPQSATTMRRSLAKQAAQTADAGIASPPAP
-375 AMTVATATVQA
+375 ATRAMEVASATVQA

-428 LSPNVYLKAQT
+428 LSPNVYLKAQA

-444 YPFLPGPTAIFLDGA
+444 YPFLPGPTAVFLDGA

-474 FTTFLGVDQ
+474 FVTFLGVDQ
-483 SVKVER
+483 TVKVER
-489 RVLARREEVNGVFGK
+489 RVLARREEVTGVFGK
-504 KTHRTVHDQLF
+504 KTHRTVHDLLF
-515 KVTNGKRAEIDL
+515 KVTNGKQADIDL
-527 AVADQ
+527 AVGDQ
-532 LPMSN
+532 LPLSN

-549 YEKDTDA
+549 YEKDTEA
-556 LKLTE
+556 LKLNE

-574 DKLDVP
+574 DKLDLP
-580 FRFAVERPEDVV
+580 FRFAVERPEDVI

>member
-1 MEAPVPVVGQKH
+1 MS
-13 YFRRDKPGRTLI
+13 
-25 KNIPMRPL
+25 PL
-33 PRLLLASLTL
+33 PRLLLATLSLPL
-43 HLAAAEVP
+43 LSAEVP
-51 TTGATIARVTVYADR
+51 TTEAKIARVTVYADR

-72 FATTLPAGEHAL
+72 FAATLPAGEHTL
-84 VFDALPGDTDLSSVR
+84 VFDSLPGDTDLSSVR
-99 VTGQGS
+99 ATGQGA
-105 FSLVDIRAETIQTLE
+105 FSLVDIRTETIQTLE
-120 VPDEQVRKLTAD
+120 VPDAQVRSLMASLKVEQVR
-132 LKAEQVKLQEVTQ
+132 LQEVAQ
-145 AQARNAQR
+145 AQTRNAQR
-153 RASLDKVLGRL
+153 RSSLDKVLGRL

-179 KWAGY
+179 KWGAY

-205 DDALRA
+205 EDVLRA
-211 EIGKLER
+211 EIGRMER
-218 ELNQLTGNRTKSRNL
+218 ELNQLNGNRTKSRNV

-243 GPQEFEL
+243 GAQELEL
-250 SYVVAGPSWSPH
+250 SYVVAGPSWSPR

-291 GVSLRLST
+291 GVTLRLST

-311 SPWALYKAEPVI
+311 APWALRKAEPVVP
-323 LTGAIAAGSADGT
+323 TGLVLMDEGGVTAAKPGAPAAVRRGARIADKQELDAVA
-336 GAKLGDTGFLRR
+336 LGG
-348 EVEARRKSEVLDEV
+348 V
-362 SAGKGFAAAPAAP
+362 SVSAAAPP
-375 AMTVATATVQA
+375 MELATATIQA

-396 RAYDIPSDPKSV
+396 RPVDIPSEPKSV

-428 LSPNVYLKAQT
+428 LSADVYLKAQA

-444 YPFLPGPTAIFLDGA
+444 YPFLPGPTAVFLDGA

-489 RVLARREEVNGVFGK
+489 RVLARREEVSGVFGK

-515 KVTNGKRAEIDL
+515 KVTNGKRADIDL
-527 AVADQ
+527 TIADQ

-549 YEKDTDA
+549 YEKDTEA
-556 LKLTE
+556 LKLNE

>member
-1 MEAPVPVVGQKH
+1 
-13 YFRRDKPGRTLI
+13 
-25 KNIPMRPL
+25 MRSL

-43 HLAAAEVP
+43 NLPAAEVP
-51 TTGATIARVTVYADR
+51 TTGAKIARVTVYADR

-84 VFDALPGDTDLSSVR
+84 VFDALPGETDLSSVR
-99 VTGQGS
+99 VNGQGS
-105 FSLVDIRAETIQTLE
+105 FSLIDIRAETIQTLE
-120 VPDEQVRKLTAD
+120 VTDTQVRELSAKLKT
-132 LKAEQVKLQEVTQ
+132 EQVKLQEVTQ
-145 AQARNAQR
+145 AQTRNAQR

-184 LAYHVES
+184 LSYHVDS
-191 LAKLDQETLELKGR
+191 LAKLDQETLDLKGR

-211 EIGKLER
+211 EINRLER
-218 ELNQLTGNRTKSRNL
+218 ELNQLNGHRTKSRNV
-233 ARVKVEVKQA
+233 ARVKIEVTQA

-250 SYVVAGPSWSPH
+250 SYVVAGPSWSPR
-262 YDVRADTIA
+262 YDVRADTVA

-283 QRTGEDWR
+283 QRTGEDWQ

-299 AQPGVGGREPEL
+299 AQPGVAGREPEL
-311 SPWALYKAEPVI
+311 TPWALYKAEPVVP
-323 LTGAIAAGSADGT
+323 TGAVLMDEGGLAAAKPQSATTMRRGL
-336 GAKLGDTGFLRR
+336 AKQEEQKAAAD
-348 EVEARRKSEVLDEV
+348 
-362 SAGKGFAAAPAAP
+362 FAPPPAPAAP
-375 AMTVATATVQA
+375 AMEISAATVQA

-428 LSPNVYLKAQT
+428 LSPNVYLKAQA

-444 YPFLPGPTAIFLDGA
+444 YPFLPGPTAVFLDGA

-474 FTTFLGVDQ
+474 FVTFLGVDQ
-483 SVKVER
+483 AVKVER
-489 RVLARREEVNGVFGK
+489 RVLARREEVTGVFGK

-515 KVTNGKRAEIDL
+515 KVTNGKRADIDL
-527 AVADQ
+527 TVGDQ
-532 LPMSN
+532 LPLSN

-556 LKLTE
+556 LKLNE

-574 DKLDVP
+574 DKLDLP
-580 FRFAVERPEDVV
+580 FRFAVERPEDVI

>member
-1 MEAPVPVVGQKH
+1 
-13 YFRRDKPGRTLI
+13 
-25 KNIPMRPL
+25 MRPL
-33 PRLLLASLTL
+33 PCLLLASLTL
-43 HLAAAEVP
+43 NLAAAEVP
-51 TTGATIARVTVYADR
+51 TTGAKIARVTVYADR

-84 VFDALPGDTDLSSVR
+84 VFDALPGETDLSSVR
-99 VTGQGS
+99 VNGQGS

-120 VPDEQVRKLTAD
+120 VTDTQVRELSAKLKT
-132 LKAEQVKLQEVTQ
+132 EQVKLQEVTQ
-145 AQARNAQR
+145 AQTRNAQR

-184 LAYHVES
+184 LSYHVDS
-191 LAKLDQETLELKGR
+191 LAKLDQETLDLKGR

-211 EIGKLER
+211 EINRLER
-218 ELNQLTGNRTKSRNL
+218 ELNQLNGNRTKSRNV
-233 ARVKVEVKQA
+233 ARVKIEVTQA

-250 SYVVAGPSWSPH
+250 SYVVAGPSWSPR
-262 YDVRADTIA
+262 YDVRADTVA

-283 QRTGEDWR
+283 QRTGEDWQ

-299 AQPGVGGREPEL
+299 AQPGVAGREPEL
-311 SPWALYKAEPVI
+311 TPWALYKAEPVVP
-323 LTGAIAAGSADGT
+323 TGAVLMDEGGLAAAKPQSATTMRRGL
-336 GAKLGDTGFLRR
+336 AKQEEQKAGLNF
-348 EVEARRKSEVLDEV
+348 V
-362 SAGKGFAAAPAAP
+362 SPPAPAAA
-375 AMTVATATVQA
+375 AMEISSATVQA

-428 LSPNVYLKAQT
+428 LSPNVYLKAQA

-444 YPFLPGPTAIFLDGA
+444 YPFLPGPTAVFLDGA

-474 FTTFLGVDQ
+474 FVTFLGVDQ
-483 SVKVER
+483 AVKVER
-489 RVLARREEVNGVFGK
+489 RVLARREEVTGVFGK

-515 KVTNGKRAEIDL
+515 KVTNGKRADIDL
-527 AVADQ
+527 TVGDQ
-532 LPMSN
+532 LPLSN

-556 LKLTE
+556 LKLNE

-574 DKLDVP
+574 DKLDLP
-580 FRFAVERPEDVV
+580 FRFAVERPEDVI

>member
-1 MEAPVPVVGQKH
+1 
-13 YFRRDKPGRTLI
+13 
-25 KNIPMRPL
+25 MRPL
-33 PRLLLASLTL
+33 PRLLLATL
-43 HLAAAEVP
+43 ALNLNLAAAEVP
-51 TTGATIARVTVYADR
+51 TTGAKIARVTVYADR

-84 VFDALPGDTDLSSVR
+84 VFDALPGETDLSSVR
-99 VTGQGS
+99 VNGQGS
-105 FSLVDIRAETIQTLE
+105 FSLIDIRAETIQTLE
-120 VPDEQVRKLTAD
+120 VTDTQVRELSAK

-145 AQARNAQR
+145 AQTRNAQR

-184 LAYHVES
+184 LSYHVDS
-191 LAKLDQETLELKGR
+191 LAKLDQETLDLKGR

-211 EIGKLER
+211 EINRLER
-218 ELNQLTGNRTKSRNL
+218 ELNQLNGNRTKSRNV
-233 ARVKVEVKQA
+233 ARVKIEVTQA

-250 SYVVAGPSWSPH
+250 SYVVAGPSWSPR
-262 YDVRADTIA
+262 YDVRADTVA
-271 KKLTVAYQAQVR
+271 KKLTVAYQALVR
-283 QRTGEDWR
+283 QRTGEDWQ
-291 GVSLRLST
+291 GVTLRLST
-299 AQPGVGGREPEL
+299 AQPGVAGREPEL
-311 SPWALYKAEPVI
+311 TPWALYKAEPVVP
-323 LTGAIAAGSADGT
+323 TGAVLMDGGGLAA
-336 GAKLGDTGFLRR
+336 AKLRSAAT
-348 EVEARRKSEVLDEV
+348 ARRGLAKQEELKAAAD
-362 SAGKGFAAAPAAP
+362 FAPPPAPAAV
-375 AMTVATATVQA
+375 AMEISAATVQA

-428 LSPNVYLKAQT
+428 LSPNVYLKAQA

-444 YPFLPGPTAIFLDGA
+444 YPFLPGPTAVFLDGA

-474 FTTFLGVDQ
+474 FVTFLGVDQ
-483 SVKVER
+483 AVKVER
-489 RVLARREEVNGVFGK
+489 RVLARREEVTGVFGK

-515 KVTNGKRAEIDL
+515 KVTNGKRADIDL
-527 AVADQ
+527 TVGDQ

-556 LKLTE
+556 LKLNE

-574 DKLDVP
+574 DKLDLP
-580 FRFAVERPEDVV
+580 FRFAVERPEDVI

>member
-1 MEAPVPVVGQKH
+1 
-13 YFRRDKPGRTLI
+13 
-25 KNIPMRPL
+25 MRSL
-33 PRLLLASLTL
+33 PCLLLASLTL
-43 HLAAAEVP
+43 NLVAAEVP
-51 TTGATIARVTVYADR
+51 TTGAKIARVTVYADR

-84 VFDALPGDTDLSSVR
+84 VFDALPGETDLSSVR

-105 FSLVDIRAETIQTLE
+105 FSLIDIRAETIQTLE
-120 VPDEQVRKLTAD
+120 VTDTQVRELSTK

-145 AQARNAQR
+145 AQTRNAQR

-184 LAYHVES
+184 LTYHVES
-191 LAKLDQETLELKGR
+191 LAKLDQETLGLKGR

-211 EIGKLER
+211 EINRLER
-218 ELNQLTGNRTKSRNL
+218 ELIQLNGNRTKVRNV
-233 ARVKVEVKQA
+233 ARVKIEVTQA

-250 SYVVAGPSWSPH
+250 TYVVAGPSWSPH
-262 YDVRADTIA
+262 YDVRADTVA

-283 QRTGEDWR
+283 QRTGEDWL

-311 SPWALYKAEPVI
+311 APWALYKAEPVVP
-323 LTGAIAAGSADGT
+323 TGAA
-336 GAKLGDTGFLRR
+336 
-348 EVEARRKSEVLDEV
+348 VLMDE
-362 SAGKGFAAAPAAP
+362 GGLAAAAKPTAASATRRSLAKQAAQTADAGIASSPAP
-375 AMTVATATVQA
+375 AMEVTSATVQA

-428 LSPNVYLKAQT
+428 LSPNVYLKAQA

-444 YPFLPGPTAIFLDGA
+444 YPFLPGPTAVFLDGA

-474 FTTFLGVDQ
+474 FVTFLGVDQ
-483 SVKVER
+483 TVKVER
-489 RVLARREEVNGVFGK
+489 RVLARREEVTGVFGK
-504 KTHRTVHDQLF
+504 KTHRTVHDLLF
-515 KVTNGKRAEIDL
+515 KVTNGKQADIDL
-527 AVADQ
+527 AVGDQ
-532 LPMSN
+532 LPLSN

-549 YEKDTDA
+549 YEKDTEA
-556 LKLTE
+556 LKLNE

-574 DKLDVP
+574 DKLDLP
-580 FRFAVERPEDVV
+580 FRFAVERPEDVI

>member
-1 MEAPVPVVGQKH
+1 
-13 YFRRDKPGRTLI
+13 
-25 KNIPMRPL
+25 MRSL
-33 PRLLLASLTL
+33 PCLLLASLTL
-43 HLAAAEVP
+43 NLAAAEVP
-51 TTGATIARVTVYADR
+51 TTGAKIARVTVYADR

-84 VFDALPGDTDLSSVR
+84 VFDALPGETDLSSVR

-105 FSLVDIRAETIQTLE
+105 FSLIDIRAETIQTLE
-120 VPDEQVRKLTAD
+120 VTDTQVRELSAK

-145 AQARNAQR
+145 AQTRNAQR

-184 LAYHVES
+184 LTYHVES
-191 LAKLDQETLELKGR
+191 LAKLDQETLGLKGR

-211 EIGKLER
+211 EISRLER
-218 ELNQLTGNRTKSRNL
+218 ELIQLNGNRTKYRNV
-233 ARVKVEVKQA
+233 ARVKIEVTQA

-250 SYVVAGPSWSPH
+250 TYVVAGPSWSPH
-262 YDVRADTIA
+262 YDVRADTVA

-283 QRTGEDWR
+283 QRTGEDWL

-311 SPWALYKAEPVI
+311 APWALYKAEPVVA
-323 LTGAIAAGSADGT
+323 TGA
-336 GAKLGDTGFLRR
+336 
-348 EVEARRKSEVLDEV
+348 VVLMDE
-362 SAGKGFAAAPAAP
+362 SGLAAAAKPTAATATRRSLAKQAAQTADAGIASPAAP
-375 AMTVATATVQA
+375 AMEVASATVQA

-396 RAYDIPSDPKSV
+396 RSYDIPSDPKSV

-428 LSPNVYLKAQT
+428 LSPNVYLKAQA

-444 YPFLPGPTAIFLDGA
+444 YPFLPGPTAVFLDGA

-474 FTTFLGVDQ
+474 FVTFLGVDQ
-483 SVKVER
+483 TVKVER
-489 RVLARREEVNGVFGK
+489 RVLARREEVTGVFGK
-504 KTHRTVHDQLF
+504 KTHRTVHDLLF
-515 KVTNGKRAEIDL
+515 KVTNGKQADIDL
-527 AVADQ
+527 AVGDQ
-532 LPMSN
+532 LPLSN
-537 HDAIKVVLEEPR
+537 HEAIKVVLEEPR

-556 LKLTE
+556 LKLNE

-574 DKLDVP
+574 DKLDLP
-580 FRFAVERPEDVV
+580 FRFAVERPEDVI